1 MHRGRWTGILIV
13 ALAAAA
19 TPALAQDANADGAEA
34 LFRRGN
40 ELYKEQRWAEAEA
53 AYEEAFRRTRA
64 HDIAANLGYAE
75 LYQGKHREAA
85 EHLSFAVRS
94 WAPTGNADK
103 KRYAEERLALAKKEI
118 GTLRIKV
125 NVADAEVLVDGA
137 RVGVSPLDAEVFVEA
152 GAHAVEARRAG
163 YREARESVQVGKGEE
178 REVALALE
186 AMPAAV
192 APREAVAGVAGMK
205 GTPGEPPAMDG
216 PKRRLWPIAVGSAVA
231 AAALGAG
238 AGLTIAANGK
248 SDEAGELR
256 REVTPEVGCRS
267 PVPSLVGACQDLRSA
282 VEARD
287 ALSNAALGMFIAGSA
302 VALGTASYALW
313 ALSRP
318 REQRGAVVRVTPVA
332 GARGGGVVVRGAW

>member
-1 MHRGRWTGILIV
+1 MHRARWTGILIV
-13 ALAAAA
+13 ALAATAA
-19 TPALAQDANADGAEA
+19 PAWAQTVSAEGAETS
-34 LFRRGN
+34 FRRGN
-40 ELYKEQRWAEAEA
+40 ELYKQQRWAEAEA

-75 LYQGKHREAA
+75 LNQGKHREAA

-103 KRYAEERLALAKKEI
+103 KRFAEERLALAKKEI
-118 GTLRIKV
+118 ATLTIKV
-125 NVADAEVLVDGA
+125 SAGGAEVLVDGA

-163 YREARESVQVGKGEE
+163 YRAARESVQVWKGEE
-178 REVALALE
+178 REVALAPA
-186 AMPAAV
+186 AMPASAL
-192 APREAVAGVAGMK
+192 REAGAGAAGVKGMPEDDSP
-205 GTPGEPPAMDG
+205 T
-216 PKRRLWPIAVGSAVA
+216 LWPIAVGGAVA

-248 SDEAGELR
+248 SDEVAGREDLGEGDSACWGEATPSSECDEL
-256 REVTPEVGCRS
+256 
-267 PVPSLVGACQDLRSA
+267 QSA
-282 VEARD
+282 VDARD

-302 VALGTASYALW
+302 VAFGTASYAFW

-318 REQRGAVVRVTPVA
+318 RDQRGAVVRVAPVA
-332 GARGGGVVVRGAW
+332 GARGGGIVVRGAW